1 MDCRLAGDSLAN
13 MCPSGS
19 RFSMK
24 TQEYDVLS
32 RVEEGH
38 WWYRALRRAIFAN
51 LNQYL
56 PNWCDEPILD
66 AGCGTGGN
74 LSRLG
79 NASTTVGLDY
89 SPDALRFCR
98 QRGLTNLVRAD
109 VSAVPFQDRSFAAV
123 LSAHVLYHAWV
134 PDVARPLA
142 EFRRVLRDGG
152 LLCLELP
159 AYDSLYST
167 HDDAVMT
174 ARRFT
179 ARGLRPQ
186 LEAAGFRVLRMTY
199 WNSLL
204 LPPIWLARRVL
215 PSRKTESD
223 FNDGTLPAW
232 PVNTALDWAMRAE
245 HGLSR
250 LVNLPA
256 GVTLS
261 CVAQRV

>member
-1 MDCRLAGDSLAN
+1 
-13 MCPSGS
+13 
-19 RFSMK
+19 MK

-38 WWYRALRRAIFAN
+38 WWYRALRRVIFAN
-51 LNQYL
+51 LDRYL
-56 PNWCDEPILD
+56 TDWQDKPILD

-79 NASTTVGLDY
+79 QNSQTVGIDY

-98 QRGLTNLVRAD
+98 RRGLMNLVRAD
-109 VSAVPFQDRSFAAV
+109 VSAIPLHDRSFDAV
-123 LSAHVLYHAWV
+123 LSTHVLYHAWV
-134 PDVARPLA
+134 KDVSRPLD
-142 EFRRVLRDGG
+142 EFHRVLRERGM
-152 LLCLELP
+152 LFLELP

-179 ARGLRPQ
+179 AGRLRPL
-186 LEAAGFRVLRMTY
+186 LEAAGFRIVRLSY

-215 PSRKTESD
+215 PSKKSESD

-232 PVNTALDWAMRAE
+232 PVNAALDLAMRFE

-250 LVNLPA
+250 VVNLPA

>member
-1 MDCRLAGDSLAN
+1 
-13 MCPSGS
+13 
-19 RFSMK
+19 MK
-24 TQEYDVLS
+24 TQEYEVLS

-38 WWYRALRRAIFAN
+38 WWYRALRRNIFAN
-51 LNQYL
+51 LDRYL
-56 PNWCDEPILD
+56 PDWQNEAILD

-79 NASTTVGLDY
+79 TSPRTTGIDY

-98 QRGLTNLVRAD
+98 QRGLSNLARAD
-109 VSAVPFQDRSFAAV
+109 VSAVPFADHSFAAV

-134 PDVARPLA
+134 ADVSRPLR
-142 EFRRVLRDGG
+142 EFHRVLRERG
-152 LLCLELP
+152 LLFLELP

-179 ARGLRPQ
+179 AKGLQPQ
-186 LEAAGFRVLRMTY
+186 LEAVGFRVLHMTY

-215 PSRKTESD
+215 ASKKTESD

-232 PVNTALDWAMRAE
+232 PVNTALDLAMRFE

-250 LVNLPA
+250 VVNLPA

-261 CVAQRV
+261 CVAQKA